1 MKMNESTKLGEIL
14 IEKKIITTAQ
24 LEEALKKMQA
34 HSLPLGEMLVRLK
47 FVSEHVMLDT
57 LSKHLG
63 VDFLN
68 IAENDYQIV
77 DRALSRV
84 LPLEICEKQKVLPI
98 YQIIDEDLRELT
110 LAMANPFDEE
120 IINEVAS
127 ITECRVNPVLATI
140 AAIEGGIAKLYAI
153 KTDIKIEK
161 FSMQKGDPT
170 SLVNGMLQTAVRLGA
185 SDIHIDPHPKEVFVR
200 MRVDGILEVVSVYP
214 IEMHPSVST
223 RIKVMASAA
232 NSNMKIEERRLPQDG
247 AITGTFDSHIV
258 DCRVSTLP
266 SIFGEKIVMRI
277 FDKDKAAYIGR
288 IRDLKMSPRMELK
301 YRRCVRHPSGINIVT
316 GPTGSGKTTTLH
328 AVINEISSVGI
339 SVVTVEDPVEYQ
351 AGGYINQSSLI
362 PAAGYTYTRA
372 LRAIMRQDPDV
383 ILIGE
388 VRDRETAEIA
398 TQAALTGHRV
408 FTTLHTDNAASSFAR
423 LIDIGVEHFLVSST
437 TVSSLNQRLI
447 RKVCT
452 NCAEEHIPTKVEL
465 ADIGIDNEVISE
477 ILKNPQQFSMRRGK
491 GCDMC
496 RKTGYRGRQGVYEL
510 IAVTPDIRELIH
522 RNKSTDVI
530 ATTAREKDNVNMIFE
545 EGLRLFLTGVTTLGE
560 MQHLPRG
567 DYKMKSVEEIL
578 KDSELS

>member
-1 MKMNESTKLGEIL
+1 MNMDESTKLGEIL

-24 LEEALKKMQA
+24 FEEALKKM
-34 HSLPLGEMLVRLK
+34 HEYSLPLGEMLVRLK

-77 DRALSRV
+77 DRSLSRV
-84 LPLEICEKQKVLPI
+84 LPLEICQKQKVLPI

-120 IINEVAS
+120 VINEVTA

-140 AAIEGGIAKLYAI
+140 ASIEGGIAKLYAI
-153 KTDIKIEK
+153 KTDVKIEK

-170 SLVNGMLQTAVRLGA
+170 ALVNGMLQTAVRLGA
-185 SDIHIDPHPKEVFVR
+185 SDIHVDPHAKEVFVR
-200 MRVDGILEVVSVYP
+200 MRVDGILEMVSVYP
-214 IEMHPSVST
+214 TEMHPSVST
-223 RIKVMASAA
+223 RIKVLASAA

-247 AITGTFDSHIV
+247 AIVGTFDGHIV

-372 LRAIMRQDPDV
+372 LRSIMRQDPDV

-465 ADIGIDNEVISE
+465 ADIGIDSKIIGE
-477 ILKNPQQFSMRRGK
+477 ILNNPQKYSMRRGK

-522 RNKSTDVI
+522 KNQSTDVI

-545 EGLRLFLTGVTTLGE
+545 EGLRLVLTGVTTLGE

-578 KDSELS
+578 KDSEL

>member
-1 MKMNESTKLGEIL
+1 MKEAGKLGELL
-14 IEKKIITTAQ
+14 IAKKIITTAQ
-24 LEEALKKMQA
+24 LEEALNKMQE
-34 HSLPLGEMLVRLK
+34 HSLPLGEMLIQLRY
-47 FVSEHVMLDT
+47 VSEHMMLDT

-77 DRALSRV
+77 DKSLSRV
-84 LPLEICEKQKVLPI
+84 LPLEICQKNKVLPI
-98 YQIIDEDLRELT
+98 FQIIDEDLRELT
-110 LAMANPFDEE
+110 LAMADPFAEE
-120 IINEVAS
+120 VIAEVAS

-140 AAIEGGIAKLYAI
+140 ASIEGGIAKLYSI

-161 FSMQKGDPT
+161 YSMQKGDAT
-170 SLVNGMLQTAVRLGA
+170 SIVNSMLQNAVRLGA
-185 SDIHIDPHPKEVFVR
+185 SDIHVDPHEKECIVR
-200 MRVDGILEVVSVYP
+200 MRIDGVLEPVSIYP
-214 IEMHPSVST
+214 VALHPSVAT
-223 RIKVMASAA
+223 RIKVLASAA
-232 NSNMKIEERRLPQDG
+232 NSNMKIEDRRLPQDG
-247 AITGTFDSHIV
+247 AIVGKFDGHQV

-266 SIFGEKIVMRI
+266 SLFGEKVVIRL

-301 YRRCVRHPSGINIVT
+301 FRRCVRHPSGINLVT

-351 AGGYINQSSLI
+351 AGGYVNQSSLM
-362 PAAGYTYTRA
+362 PAAGYTYSRA

-388 VRDRETAEIA
+388 VRDRETADIA

-408 FTTLHTDNAASSFAR
+408 FTTLHTDNAAGSFAR

-452 NCAEEHIPTKVEL
+452 NCAEEHVPTRIEL
-465 ADIGIDNEVISE
+465 DDIGIDREIIDE
-477 ILKNPQQFSMRRGK
+477 ILKNPQQFSMRRGI
-491 GCDMC
+491 GCSQC

-510 IAVTPDIRELIH
+510 ITVTPEIRELIH
-522 RNKSTDVI
+522 RNQSTDVI
-530 ATTAREKDNVNMIFE
+530 AMSAREKDNVNMIFE

-567 DYKMKSVEEIL
+567 DYKMKSVAEIL
-578 KDSELS
+578 KDSEIQ